1 MLAFIVAIM
10 SFVWRTGASR
20 ETHASLSPHTELG
33 PRIIITC
40 QFVLGL
46 VYFVLVIRTF
56 RNYGE
61 VGRKACVVQGL
72 ADVTVELETRR
83 DRDRDDGRARASPAD
98 AEDTRRG
105 RSRAGGGGGGNVEE
119 KTRAQTGRNEL
130 GLSGMDRKQEA
141 TVTVANV
148 SDLPNDSYS
157 SLGM

>member
-1 MLAFIVAIM
+1 M
-10 SFVWRTGASR
+10 SFVWRSGASG
-20 ETHASLSPHTELG
+20 ETHASLSPHAELG
-33 PRIIITC
+33 PRIVITC

-46 VYFVLVIRTF
+46 IYFVLVIRTF

-61 VGRKACVVQGL
+61 VGRKARVVQRL

-83 DRDRDDGRARASPAD
+83 DRDRDDGRARAPPAD
-98 AEDTRRG
+98 AEDTTRG

-148 SDLPNDSYS
+148 SDPANDSYS